1 MSERKH
7 IILTPEGKEIT
18 PSHENLDSFNENF
31 QILVKKE
38 ALREE
43 LVGGYPEII
52 NYLNRFGFEW
62 ESYSDYGHMRM
73 NPYAALIFDLVAEY
87 SRQVVRSLNLPLF
100 EIKGT
105 AFFNLDLKPVKEH
118 AELYGG
124 RLYLME
130 TDKGKFVLRYAA
142 CHQQF
147 ALIKDWIISY
157 KDLPFAAFEIA
168 DSYRLEQSGEVELCF
183 RLRRF
188 FMPDLHVFVRNED
201 EAKFWLMNIHHKIM
215 EEIEKLGRSYELLI
229 NVVSPSE
236 YVRYRDFLIEIA
248 KDVGKP
254 ILITIYP
261 SSELNYYWTINIEYI
276 IIDKLKRPKEIGTVQ
291 IDIGNAKRFE
301 ITYIDETGE
310 KHYPVI
316 LHSAVIGGLE
326 RYIYT
331 LFDTA
336 LHLEKPTLPTWVSP
350 IQVRL
355 IPVAKEHLNYCIDI
369 ADKIEK
375 HGFRVD
381 IDDTKRSLSRKIVD
395 AEREWIPYIA
405 VVGEKEV
412 ANKTLTVRIRREG
425 LQKNM
430 TVNDLIKVLR
440 NEVNGYPKK
449 PIYFP
454 RLLSKRPGFIYY

>member
-1 MSERKH
+1 MSERKYV
-7 IILTPEGKEIT
+7 ILTPEGKEVI
-18 PSHENLDSFNENF
+18 PSRENLDSFNENF
-31 QILVKKE
+31 QVLVKKE

-43 LVGGYPEII
+43 LIGGYPEII

-87 SRQVVRSLNLPLF
+87 SRQVVRSLNLPLL

-130 TDKGKFVLRYAA
+130 TDRGKFVLRYAA

-147 ALIKDWIISY
+147 AMIKDWIISY

-188 FMPDLHVFVRNED
+188 FMPDLHVFVRNEN
-201 EAKFWLMNIHHKIM
+201 EAKVWLINVHHKIM
-215 EEIEKLGRSYELLI
+215 EEMEKLNRSYELLI
-229 NVVSPSE
+229 NVVSPNE
-236 YVRYRDFLIEIA
+236 YNRYKSFLIEIA

-254 ILITIYP
+254 VLVSIYP

-301 ITYIDETGE
+301 ITYVDENGE

-336 LHLEKPTLPTWVSP
+336 LQLEKPTLPTWVSP
-350 IQVRL
+350 VQVRL
-355 IPVAKEHLNYCIDI
+355 IPVTEQCLRYCIDVSNE
-369 ADKIEK
+369 IEK
-375 HGFRVD
+375 YGFRVD

-395 AEREWIPYIA
+395 AEREWIPYI
-405 VVGEKEV
+405 VVIGEREV
-412 ANKTLTVRIRREG
+412 AKRMLNVRIRRKNI
-425 LQKNM
+425 QKNM
-430 TVNDLIKVLR
+430 AVNELIELLE
-440 NEVNGYPKK
+440 NEVDGYPRK
-449 PIYFP
+449 PRYFP
-454 RLLSKRPGFIYY
+454 KLLSKRPGFIYY

>member
-1 MSERKH
+1 MSERKYV
-7 IILTPEGKEIT
+7 ILTPEGKEVI
-18 PSHENLDSFNENF
+18 PSRENLDSFNENF
-31 QILVKKE
+31 QVLVKKE

-43 LVGGYPEII
+43 LIGGYPEII

-87 SRQVVRSLNLPLF
+87 SRQVVRSLNLPLL

-130 TDKGKFVLRYAA
+130 TDRGKFVLRYAA

-147 ALIKDWIISY
+147 AMIKDWIISY

-188 FMPDLHVFVRNED
+188 FMPDLHVFVRNEN
-201 EAKFWLMNIHHKIM
+201 EAKVWLINVHHKIM
-215 EEIEKLGRSYELLI
+215 EEMEKLNRSYELLI
-229 NVVSPSE
+229 NVVSPNE
-236 YVRYRDFLIEIA
+236 YNRYKSFLIEIA

-254 ILITIYP
+254 VLVSIYP

-291 IDIGNAKRFE
+291 IDIGNAKRF
-301 ITYIDETGE
+301 
-310 KHYPVI
+310 
-316 LHSAVIGGLE
+316 
-326 RYIYT
+326 
-331 LFDTA
+331 
-336 LHLEKPTLPTWVSP
+336 
-350 IQVRL
+350 
-355 IPVAKEHLNYCIDI
+355 
-369 ADKIEK
+369 
-375 HGFRVD
+375 
-381 IDDTKRSLSRKIVD
+381 
-395 AEREWIPYIA
+395 
-405 VVGEKEV
+405 
-412 ANKTLTVRIRREG
+412 
-425 LQKNM
+425 
-430 TVNDLIKVLR
+430 
-440 NEVNGYPKK
+440 
-449 PIYFP
+449 
-454 RLLSKRPGFIYY
+454 